1 MSAGYSSK
9 TSSSNTV
16 PPSPCPPLGSYK
28 IESKRISEP
37 ACILFARHSFSKE
50 SIVLKLLY
58 EHKDTRYSLATV
70 SDRHRCQLEA
80 LQWNRIFTPNIHI
93 GLARICRLDHDR
105 KGIEIDEIIEN
116 PGLETLAPNTEYALL
131 MRQLPTGRRLDLI
144 LTEEAYAPLQRYIQL
159 LIKYV
164 MHIHTTLV
172 ALSIPMEDATK
183 WGSFV
188 PLQEKLAHNLEFLD
202 QIMAT
207 KNKDQYSSFYW
218 LKDSLLQVF
227 EQFKYLDYFER
238 RVHEERIKRCH
249 GDLKAPN
256 IWIAPLPLPGT
267 PNEYW
272 YHKEPWKYVYL
283 LDAVDFNPMYSY
295 IDILSDFAMLV
306 TDIHARTKSL
316 ELANQMIENYL
327 ELTDQQDKA
336 CRLVLAYYLVE
347 KAIIGAAVSILYD
360 NLPDLGL
367 DFLKVA
373 STRMIDLERQAS
385 GQYQLPSIYP
395 PTLSATPP
403 LLTTPLE

>member
-1 MSAGYSSK
+1 
-9 TSSSNTV
+9 
-16 PPSPCPPLGSYK
+16 
-28 IESKRISEP
+28 
-37 ACILFARHSFSKE
+37 
-50 SIVLKLLY
+50 
-58 EHKDTRYSLATV
+58 
-70 SDRHRCQLEA
+70 
-80 LQWNRIFTPNIHI
+80 
-93 GLARICRLDHDR
+93 
-105 KGIEIDEIIEN
+105 
-116 PGLETLAPNTEYALL
+116 
-131 MRQLPTGRRLDLI
+131 
-144 LTEEAYAPLQRYIQL
+144 
-159 LIKYV
+159 
-164 MHIHTTLV
+164 
-172 ALSIPMEDATK
+172 MEDATK